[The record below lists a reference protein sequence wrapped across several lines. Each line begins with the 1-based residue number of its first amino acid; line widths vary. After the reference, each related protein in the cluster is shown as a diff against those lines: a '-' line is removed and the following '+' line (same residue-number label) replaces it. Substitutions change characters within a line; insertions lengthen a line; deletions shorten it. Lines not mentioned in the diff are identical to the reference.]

1 MIYNVLN
8 IGKSG
13 LKSIDNKMSGVSD
26 DLANVNTYGYKRKDI
41 SFQELLKN
49 QIYDNEVLLSDNIQ
63 GSSINVGAKSGV
75 GSIDFRQGAIRPS
88 EGEFHM
94 AIEGSGFFGLRDP
107 MGNLMLTRNG
117 GFHLNE
123 DMSICDDSGYYLDL
137 DLYIPIDEWDR
148 DNIIISS
155 EGDIMGKVRDA
166 EEDEDENQVLGK
178 VILYSPQV
186 LDSLISLGEG
196 RYTLSEDMVLYNSI
210 EDREGFGDII
220 QHSLEESNVD
230 ISKSM
235 TDLIVAQRGYSMNS
249 RMIQTTDEILSMIN
263 DIKR

>member
-137 DLYIPIDEWDR
+137 DLYIPIDEWDV
-148 DNIIISS
+148 DNIVISS